1 MRTPGAPR
9 PAPTN
14 ESRSEDTSSLPRA
27 DYLGRRMAARPVY
40 DIQRHTLDAFYPIA
54 VVTVSSTNRWHARLL
69 LHLLSQAKV
78 LLSRDHTDGVGV
90 AHTAAPSLD
99 TDNVVTLVDD
109 AELEGVVDTPLETA
123 VNILLPD
130 LDVEVGLLL
139 GEEEGPDTTV
149 QVRVLDS
156 TR

>member
-1 MRTPGAPR
+1 MTTQA
-9 PAPTN
+9 AC
-14 ESRSEDTSSLPRA
+14 SRA
-27 DYLGRRMAARPVY
+27 DSLRRRVATRPVY
-40 DIQRHTLDAFYPIA
+40 DIQRHTLGAFYPIA
-54 VVTVSSTNRWHARLL
+54 VVTASSTVRWHPG
-69 LHLLSQAKV
+69 LHLLSQAEV

-99 TDNVVTLVDD
+99 TDDVVTLVDD

-149 QVRVLDS
+149 QVRVLES
-156 TR
+156 IR